1 MRELYRKD
9 KEQAIKGK
17 PLKEW
22 TKQEID
28 DAFFGVCLA
37 AKEYIKLTTK
47 SFFKHKKDIKKKQGR
62 HTFTIAVKTGII
74 NTIPHEYNEKFIKRM
89 KKLTKISESFGYTM
103 QFSKWRTSKEYG
115 WYFMREADQ

>member
-9 KEQAIKGK
+9 KEKAIKGK
-17 PLKEW
+17 PLKDWSKE
-22 TKQEID
+22 EID

-37 AKEYIKLTTK
+37 AREYIRLTTSK
-47 SFFKHKKDIKKKQGR
+47 FFKHKKEMKKKQGR

-74 NTIPHEYNEKFIKRM
+74 NTIPHKYNEYFIKRM
-89 KKLTKISESFGYTM
+89 DRLIKLAKAYGYTV

-115 WYFMREADQ
+115 WYFMREDDQ